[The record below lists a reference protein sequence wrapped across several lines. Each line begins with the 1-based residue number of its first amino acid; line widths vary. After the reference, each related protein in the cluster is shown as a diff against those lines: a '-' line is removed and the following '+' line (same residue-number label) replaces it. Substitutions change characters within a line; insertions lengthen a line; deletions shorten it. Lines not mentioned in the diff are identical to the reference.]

1 MLKIKKLQKQRTARM
16 AELKQLRA
24 KRKKLRADEA
34 ALDAEIDALGE
45 NEDISPEM
53 ETQIDE
59 LSTQLE
65 EVNDAIAAAQDA
77 IDELDAAIEEA
88 EAGVADVVDEA
99 IDEAEDG
106 ERSARR
112 ARPAGSRAQRSR
124 SAAGSR
130 NFRCRSRC
138 FSSRAQRDEFYAQT
152 PVKDF
157 LARVRA
163 FGAGGSRRSV
173 TGAELG
179 IPEEMLDVIRD
190 NLDLYSKLIT
200 RVRLRNV
207 RGKARQ
213 LIIGD
218 VPEGVW
224 MEMAASLNELTFT
237 INEIEVD
244 GYKVGGYIPI
254 DNFLLKDS
262 DINLGEEILFM
273 LAQAIGYATDKGI
286 VYGFGPTSKMPV
298 GIVTRLA
305 ETAQPSY
312 WGAKRGPWTDL
323 HTSHII
329 KLNIG
334 SESGVNFFIPFL
346 QALKKARPRINRN
359 AERIW
364 IMNSETADDVRIRSL
379 AVDSAAALMAGMNNT
394 MPVIGGEIVTLEFI
408 PDNEIV
414 GGYGDAYLLVEREGA
429 ELSQSEHAM
438 FIEDKTVFKGTARY
452 DGQPIFGESF
462 VLVNYANTN
471 PTTEMTF
478 ATDYAGNG
486 LNSLIVTAA
495 AGSTN
500 GKTVLT
506 VSGAVSNSNDLY
518 AVANGA
524 PVSIEAGGTIKTSDW
539 TKITSGSTQVT
550 AAAGVGITVVE
561 LDGDGRVVSLGY
573 VASVPKTS

>member
-1 MLKIKKLQKQRTARM
+1 MLKIKKLQKQRTAKA
-16 AELKQLRA
+16 AEMKRLRA
-24 KRKKLRADEA
+24 RRKQLRADEA
-34 ALDAEIDALGE
+34 ELDAKIDEA
-45 NEDISPEM
+45 EDISPEL

-77 IDELDAAIEEA
+77 LDDLDEQIAQAESDA
-88 EAGVADVVDEA
+88 ADVVDAA
-99 IDEAEDG
+99 IDEAEDDG
-106 ERSARR
+106 ERSARGARTVR
-112 ARPAGSRAQRSR
+112 ARAV
-124 SAAGSR
+124 GSR

-138 FSSRAQRDEFYAQT
+138 FGSRAQRDEFYALA
-152 PVKDF
+152 PVKEF
-157 LARVRA
+157 LTRVRA
-163 FGAGGSRRSV
+163 FGGRSRRAV

-207 RGKARQ
+207 HGNARQ

-224 MEMAASLNELTFT
+224 MEMAAALNELTFV
-237 INEIEVD
+237 ISEVEVD
-244 GYKVGGYIPI
+244 GYKVGGFIPI
-254 DNFLLKDS
+254 DNYLLKDS
-262 DINLGEEILFM
+262 DVNLGEEILFM

-286 VYGFGPTSKMPV
+286 VYGLGPSSKMPV

-305 ETAQPSY
+305 ETSQPAY
-312 WGAKRGPWTDL
+312 WGTKRAPWTDL
-323 HTSHII
+323 HSSHVV

-334 SESGVNFFIPFL
+334 SATGVNFFVPFL
-346 QALKKARPRINRN
+346 QALKKARPKINRN
-359 AERIW
+359 EARIW

-379 AVDSAAALMAGMNNT
+379 AFDAAAALVAGVSNV
-394 MPVIGGEIVTLEFI
+394 MPVLGGEIVTLEFI

-429 ELSQSEHAM
+429 ELAQSEHAM
-438 FIEDKTVFKGTARY
+438 FIPDKTVFKGTARY

-462 VLVNYANTN
+462 VVVNYANTD
-471 PTTEMTF
+471 PTTVMPF
-478 ATDYAGNG
+478 APDYAGAG

-495 AGSTN
+495 AGGTS

-518 AVANGA
+518 ALVSGA
-524 PVSIEAGGTIKTSDW
+524 PAELEAGGTIVKSDW
-539 TKITSGSTQVT
+539 TEITSGSTQVA

-561 LDGDGRVVSLGY
+561 LDGDDRIVSLGY
-573 VASVPKTS
+573 VASVPKT

>member
-16 AELKQLRA
+16 AELKNLRA

-34 ALDAEIDALGE
+34 ALEQQIDEA
-45 NEDISPEM
+45 EDISPEL

-59 LSTQLE
+59 LSQQLT
-65 EVNDAIAAAQDA
+65 EVNDAIADAQDA
-77 IDELDAAIEEA
+77 LDALDEEIAQA
-88 EAGVADVVDEA
+88 ESDVADVVDEA
-99 IDEAEDG
+99 VDEAEED
-106 ERSARR
+106 ETRSARR
-112 ARPAGSRAQRSR
+112 ARPAGSRGVRSR
-124 SAAGSR
+124 SSGSR
-130 NFRCRSRC
+130 SFRCRSRC
-138 FSSRAQRDEFYAQT
+138 FNSRAQRDEFYAQT
-152 PVKDF
+152 PMKDF
-157 LARVRA
+157 LTRVRA
-163 FGAGGSRRSV
+163 FGGSGRRSV

-207 RGKARQ
+207 RGNARQ

-224 MEMAASLNELTFT
+224 MEMAASLNELTFV
-237 INEIEVD
+237 INEVEVD

-254 DNFLLKDS
+254 DNYLLKDS
-262 DINLGEEILFM
+262 DVNLGEEILFM

-286 VYGFGPTSKMPV
+286 VYGMGPTSKMPV

-305 ETAQPSY
+305 ETSQPAY
-312 WGAKRGPWTDL
+312 WGTKRGPWTDL
-323 HTSHII
+323 HSSHIV

-334 SESGVNFFIPFL
+334 SESGTGFFIPFL

-359 AERIW
+359 SERIW

-394 MPVIGGEIVTLEFI
+394 MPIIGGEIITLEFI

-429 ELSQSEHAM
+429 ALAQSEHAM
-438 FIEDKTVFKGTARY
+438 FIQDKTVFKGTARY

-471 PTTEMTF
+471 PTTEAAF
-478 ATDYAGNG
+478 APDYAGAG

-495 AGSTN
+495 AGGTA

-506 VSGAVSNSNDLY
+506 VSGAVSGSNDLY
-518 AVANGA
+518 AIASGA
-524 PVSIEAGGTIKTSDW
+524 PVSLEAGGEIKKSDW

-561 LDGDGRVVSLGY
+561 LDGSDRIVSLGY

>member
-24 KRKKLRADEA
+24 RRKKLRADEA
-34 ALDAEIDALGE
+34 ELEAKIDEA
-45 NEDISPEM
+45 EDISPEM

-65 EVNDAIAAAQDA
+65 EVNDAIAEAQDA

-99 IDEAEDG
+99 IDEAGDEEG
-106 ERSARR
+106 ESRARR
-112 ARPAGSRAQRSR
+112 ARPAGSRAARSR
-124 SAAGSR
+124 VTGSR

-138 FSSRAQRDEFYAQT
+138 FGSRAQRDEFYAQ
-152 PVKDF
+152 PSVKDF
-157 LARVRA
+157 LSRVRA
-163 FGAGGSRRSV
+163 FGGSSRRAV
-173 TGAELG
+173 TGGELG

-207 RGKARQ
+207 RGNARQ
-213 LIIGD
+213 LIIGE

-224 MEMAASLNELTFT
+224 MEMAASLNELTFV

-244 GYKVGGYIPI
+244 GYKVGGFIPI
-254 DNFLLKDS
+254 DNYLLKDS
-262 DINLGEEILFM
+262 DVNLGEEILYM

-286 VYGFGPTSKMPV
+286 VYGLGPASKMPV

-305 ETAQPSY
+305 ETSQPAY
-312 WGAKRGPWTDL
+312 WGAKRGTWTDL
-323 HTSHII
+323 HSSHIV

-334 SESGVNFFIPFL
+334 SETGTSFFVPFL

-359 AERIW
+359 AERLW
-364 IMNSETADDVRIRSL
+364 IMNSETADDVRIRAL
-379 AVDSAAALMAGMNNT
+379 AFDAAAALVAGVNNV
-394 MPVIGGEIVTLEFI
+394 MPVLGGEIVTLEFI

-429 ELSQSEHAM
+429 ELAQSEHAM
-438 FIEDKTVFKGTARY
+438 FIQDKTVFKGTARY
-452 DGQPIFGESF
+452 DGQPVFGESF
-462 VLVNYANTN
+462 VLLNYANTN
-471 PTTEMTF
+471 PTTSMTF
-478 ATDYAGNG
+478 APDYAGDG

-495 AGSTN
+495 AGGTA

-518 AVANGA
+518 ALVSGA
-524 PVSIEAGGTIKTSDW
+524 PADIEAGGTIKTSDW
-539 TKITSGSTQVT
+539 TEITSGSTQVT

-561 LDGDGRVVSLGY
+561 LDGNDRVVSLGY